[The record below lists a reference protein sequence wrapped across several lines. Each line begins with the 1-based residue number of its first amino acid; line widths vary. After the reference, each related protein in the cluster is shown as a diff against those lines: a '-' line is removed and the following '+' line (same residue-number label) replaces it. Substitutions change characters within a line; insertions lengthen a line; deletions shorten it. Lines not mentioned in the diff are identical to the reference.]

1 MMANMVARDLSTTT
15 GANLRLLA
23 DISGLCPWQAGQL
36 EFRDAVT
43 TKELVQVMEVDKW
56 RVPLL
61 DKLLSQRQTMYYT
74 GEEEEL
80 ARIDD
85 LINSLC
91 IN

>member
-1 MMANMVARDLSTTT
+1 
-15 GANLRLLA
+15 
-23 DISGLCPWQAGQL
+23 
-36 EFRDAVT
+36 
-43 TKELVQVMEVDKW
+43 MEVDK
-56 RVPLL
+56 RRIPLL

-80 ARIDD
+80 TRIDD